1 MNGSQKVTQT
11 DLCWGQKE
19 LDKVVSEEVSAEELA
34 RAKRYLIGARE
45 IGLQRISARAN
56 SMVYSE
62 LYGLGWDEHTRYA
75 GRVEAV
81 TAKRVRDVA
90 RDLVRYDR
98 AVRSLVEVGK

>member
-1 MNGSQKVTQT
+1 
-11 DLCWGQKE
+11 
-19 LDKVVSEEVSAEELA
+19 
-34 RAKRYLIGARE
+34 
-45 IGLQRISARAN
+45 
-56 SMVYSE
+56 MVYSE